1 MTNDDTMPMP
11 RAALREQELLGQGL
25 LRGTCMGGGELDH
38 RSAAAAS
45 DDHEIDDY
53 LSQITLGDPG
63 TCCGTA
69 TTTFVVTDS
78 SGSVAS
84 PGGNDP
90 TSRRHDEAGL
100 AIRHVAAAC
109 HCGRERVALLPF
121 DQPSLGLVLP
131 QRLDG
136 SGIRRLKRGMVIAER
151 TGASSSLLP
160 ALTCAERL
168 AKLTPNHAA
177 VVVLSDFEL
186 CDHHADRVLERL
198 ASFPGYVHA
207 VVLGARP
214 PSQLAG
220 HDDVAISVITPS
232 SPPGAVARA
241 VFDGLIRYRD
251 GGCH

>member
-1 MTNDDTMPMP
+1 MTNSDNNMQQ
-11 RAALREQELLGQGL
+11 AAMLEQGL
-25 LRGTCMGGGELDH
+25 LRQDLLGGGGLGNQ
-38 RSAAAAS
+38 STAAAVS
-45 DDHEIDDY
+45 DEIVDY

-63 TCCGTA
+63 TCGGKA
-69 TTTFVVTDS
+69 TTFILTDN
-78 SGSVAS
+78 SGSVCGA
-84 PGGNDP
+84 GGNDP

-109 HCGRERVALLPF
+109 RCGRERVALLPF

-160 ALTCAERL
+160 ALTFAERL

-198 ASFPGYVHA
+198 ARFPGYVHA
-207 VVLGARP
+207 VVLGGFTP
-214 PSQLAG
+214 GQLE
-220 HDDVAISVITPS
+220 DDERVAVSEITPES
-232 SPPGAVARA
+232 QSGEVAQA
-241 VFDGLIRYRD
+241 IFDGLTRYRQ
-251 GGCH
+251 GVVAG